1 MKLLHPY
8 LNFKIKT
15 AHDLQIVIKTEKIL
29 ELTVPL
35 MHHPSADWLKL
46 LEMDL
51 MKIIMFSANEAI
63 EGAIACLGAL
73 VNKVSKKYSVVW
85 ECFSKYYQFVKRIVD
100 QDNVE
105 ETMQSSKK
113 VIFLRSIQTIGYL
126 HKTFDFD
133 QKEIVEAK
141 NVTFNIKEETYEKLL
156 SLVPIEMLDLQTNV
170 LASLGHLMVQEP
182 SFMLLEMT
190 KALYDG
196 VLTSE
201 NDKLRCVVL
210 NNFDNYLKEEDKRL
224 SELERQNVKDKKK
237 DAGQKEGQ
245 KIGSKSLPNK
255 EGKKLS
261 IQNPTQNRLGIS
273 LQLQE
278 PI

>member
-1 MKLLHPY
+1 M
-8 LNFKIKT
+8 
-15 AHDLQIVIKTEKIL
+15 
-29 ELTVPL
+29 
-35 MHHPSADWLKL
+35 
-46 LEMDL
+46 
-51 MKIIMFSANEAI
+51 
-63 EGAIACLGAL
+63 
-73 VNKVSKKYSVVW
+73 NKVSKKYSVVW

-224 SELERQNVKDKKK
+224 SELERQNVKKK
-237 DAGQKEGQ
+237 DAAQKDGQ

-255 EGKKLS
+255 EGKK
-261 IQNPTQNRLGIS
+261 
-273 LQLQE
+273 
-278 PI
+278 

>member
-1 MKLLHPY
+1 M
-8 LNFKIKT
+8 NR
-15 AHDLQIVIKTEKIL
+15 
-29 ELTVPL
+29 
-35 MHHPSADWLKL
+35 
-46 LEMDL
+46 
-51 MKIIMFSANEAI
+51 
-63 EGAIACLGAL
+63 
-73 VNKVSKKYSVVW
+73 VSKKYNIVW
-85 ECFSKYYQFVKRIVD
+85 DCFIKYYGFLKRIVD
-100 QDNVE
+100 ADSVE
-105 ETMQSSKK
+105 ETMSIHSKK
-113 VIFLRSIQTIGYL
+113 IIFLRSIQTIGYL

-237 DAGQKEGQ
+237 EAGQKEGQ
-245 KIGSKSLPNK
+245 KTGSKSIPAK
-255 EGKKLS
+255 EGTFS
-261 IQNPTQNRLGIS
+261 V
-273 LQLQE
+273 
-278 PI
+278 